1 MLRDK
6 IFNVFIKSNVKIICE
21 LKLIEYIDFCID
33 KNQYIRT
40 YKDGKCETAH
50 HHHIL
55 PAALFDEYKNIK
67 NNVWN
72 GTYLTFY
79 NHYYAHLLLTYAISD
94 YGQLS
99 AFLAMHNKDIK
110 LGRITENDLL
120 SEDLINEAMIGRHK
134 LQLEYENKIIEC
146 EYGIM
151 TNKQYINLKVS
162 ILKNSLEWKETVG
175 KRTIEKFKLT
185 VSNNIINEDGETIKL
200 SKHIAN
206 KSAKTMS
213 TVYLDEDG
221 NETSIYKINGQK
233 IFATKSKIYLDEDGN
248 ETSIY
253 KQSGLKLSEILNNI
267 YLDEDGNETT
277 LAITRGKKC
286 SITKNELIIDEDG
299 NEISRAA
306 HTNKKAYITRSK
318 IYLDENGNETCID
331 KEQGKLKTKIYED
344 STTYYVIKN
353 AITGE
358 VFSHGMNLR
367 DINKL
372 CGTLFVKDKT
382 NYLGLNKGSK
392 TQFIN
397 SGKEFLIGLYVEK

>member
-1 MLRDK
+1 
-6 IFNVFIKSNVKIICE
+6 
-21 LKLIEYIDFCID
+21 
-33 KNQYIRT
+33 
-40 YKDGKCETAH
+40 
-50 HHHIL
+50 
-55 PAALFDEYKNIK
+55 
-67 NNVWN
+67 
-72 GTYLTFY
+72 
-79 NHYYAHLLLTYAISD
+79 
-94 YGQLS
+94 
-99 AFLAMHNKDIK
+99 MHNKDIK

-185 VSNNIINEDGETIKL
+185 VSNNIINEDGETLKL

-213 TVYLDEDG
+213 TVYLDED
-221 NETSIYKINGQK
+221 
-233 IFATKSKIYLDEDGN
+233 
-248 ETSIY
+248 
-253 KQSGLKLSEILNNI
+253 
-267 YLDEDGNETT
+267 
-277 LAITRGKKC
+277 
-286 SITKNELIIDEDG
+286 
-299 NEISRAA
+299 
-306 HTNKKAYITRSK
+306 
-318 IYLDENGNETCID
+318 GNETCID

>member
-1 MLRDK
+1 MIKDK
-6 IFNVFIKSNVKIICE
+6 IFNIFKNSNVKITSE
-21 LKLIEYIDFCID
+21 SKLIDYIEFCIN
-33 KNQYIRT
+33 KNENNRIYN
-40 YKDGKCETAH
+40 DGRNIVS

-55 PAALFDEYKNIK
+55 PVALFNEFNDLKINI
-67 NNVWN
+67 WN
-72 GTYLTFY
+72 GSYLTFY
-79 NHYYAHLLLTYAISD
+79 NHYYAHWLLTTAISD
-94 YGQLS
+94 YGQLN
-99 AFLAMHNKDIK
+99 ACLAMHNKDIK
-110 LGRITENDLL
+110 LGRINDNDLL
-120 SEDLINEAMIGRHK
+120 SEELITEAMMGRRK
-134 LQLEYENKIIEC
+134 LQHEYENKIIEC

-151 TNKQYINLKVS
+151 TNKEYTNLKVS

-175 KRTIEKFKLT
+175 KRSIEKFKLT
-185 VSNNIINEDGETIKL
+185 VSKNIINENGEILKL

-213 TVYLDEDG
+213 SVYLDENGNETTIYTKSIQKGLETKSAIFLDENG
-221 NETSIYKINGQK
+221 NETSINKVLGQK
-233 IFATKSKIYLDEDGN
+233 ISKRLNDIIIDEN
-248 ETSIY
+248 
-253 KQSGLKLSEILNNI
+253 
-267 YLDEDGNETT
+267 GNETT
-277 LAITRGKKC
+277 RAKLNGKKI
-286 SITKNELIIDEDG
+286 SITKNTTMIDEDG

-306 HTNKKAYITRSK
+306 YINKKAYITRSK

-358 VFSHGMNLR
+358 VFSDGMNLR

-372 CGTLFVKDKT
+372 CGTLFIKDKT